1 MPGTRLNR
9 WRTGFVVGGA
19 IPPGSGRTGA
29 EGREGRVQAGSF
41 PGLRTLPQRGGN
53 ASGSR
58 SEPKIFPEPP
68 SRAVIRTDGPRVKTN
83 TSQECRPDLTPC
95 DRLGRQGSRS
105 PVAAAASS
113 RGGLSFFMKAIQPDQ
128 PADRTASIRAATRG
142 SSSWPGLRARTRHA
156 SDLRMTPS
164 DRMRR

>member
-9 WRTGFVVGGA
+9 WRSGFVVGGA
-19 IPPGSGRTGA
+19 ILPGSGRTGA

-41 PGLRTLPQRGGN
+41 PGSRTLPQRGGN

-58 SEPKIFPEPP
+58 SGLKIFPEP
-68 SRAVIRTDGPRVKTN
+68 SNRAVIRTDGPCVKN
-83 TSQECRPDLTPC
+83 STSQERPPDLTPC

-105 PVAAAASS
+105 PVAVAASS
-113 RGGLSFFMKAIQPDQ
+113 RGGLSFLMKAIQPDQ

-142 SSSWPGLRARTRHA
+142 SPSWPGLRARTRHA